1 MMKHFVAYTER
12 RENVKTH
19 IVDKAFDTIE
29 GATEYAHRLDNRKFK
44 VEILNENH
52 EVIKEF

>member
-19 IVDKAFDTIE
+19 IIDKAFETIE
-29 GATEYAHRLDNRKFK
+29 GATEYAHRLDTNKFK

-52 EVIKEF
+52 EVIKEI

>member
-1 MMKHFVAYTER
+1 MKFYISYTER

-29 GATEYAHRLDNRKFK
+29 GVTEYAYRLDNTKFK

-52 EVIKEF
+52 EIVKEF

>member
-1 MMKHFVAYTER
+1 MKYFVAYTER

-19 IVDKAFDTIE
+19 IVDKTFDTME
-29 GATEYAHRLDNRKFK
+29 SATEYAYRLDNRKFK

-52 EVIKEF
+52 EIIGEI